1 MSKIFATVIILILFL
16 SGLTGADFNISID
29 AEKDSFYTTL
39 TGPVDGMIH
48 LTHLSF
54 LPFSGAKPDS
64 DQDLSATVWFS
75 WDSTYLYVYA
85 EIKDDIVR
93 VNNNTRPQ
101 NDCIEFKFDPDPA
114 KMQTTG
120 IVNARLTALDSSD
133 AADLNGVDNLYSEGY
148 LDSVSITRQDYARR
162 LTEDGYALET
172 RLAWEWLQTDTKKIS
187 AAEGIKFGLG
197 FNIHDNDSD
206 DRDGSIQWAVGRA
219 DEIWTMPQLLS
230 TAKLGPRHTV
240 ELITENSIDPTAKPA
255 TTYFSAGHMRKYSKR
270 MLPIE
275 NWRYH
280 SGDDMR
286 YAEKDFDDSR
296 WELTS
301 GSLSQ
306 FSHTES
312 GWQDIG
318 WFRTDVEA
326 DTSIV
331 AVPLSL
337 ILNHSGASE
346 LYVDGALWEQFG
358 KVSADADSEQT
369 YWERN
374 PGIFTFKKPGRHVL
388 ALRYSNTH
396 SEEIIERK
404 GNAGF
409 FMQFSNNPDDLI
421 DNRVQFVREFS
432 IFQIAFVSIQ
442 AILAILHLLL
452 FAFNRQNKGN
462 LYFGLCM
469 ISWMVITFTDFQA
482 PFYTN
487 QGNIYLY
494 SIIGTLAIMPASLFA
509 LLTIYA
515 TSYKK
520 LPKQFWF
527 FLAAG
532 LILAFWIIFFPA
544 SDMPLGIAIYLMIGF
559 IGFEILRIMI
569 YYGFIKKQVGRLILI
584 GFGVFMIAVLYQMLS
599 NMQLLPRIGE
609 YGIAYVYGF
618 LILSITVSLDLS
630 LSFARTNRALE
641 QRLREIQELSEKTL
655 RQERQM
661 HEEIV
666 HRKTLEADNARKTKE
681 LDDARNLQLSMLPK
695 EIPSPTNLDI
705 AARML
710 TANEVGGGYYDFYLG
725 EDNTLTIAVGDATG
739 HGLRAGT
746 MVASVK
752 SLFAA
757 FGSQRDMRA
766 FFNRCTEILKE
777 MHMGNIFMGMM
788 LVRFN
793 TSKMWAA
800 AAGMPPLFIYR
811 CKTGH
816 VEEMV
821 MKGMPLGAFRDFSY
835 EQKDTKISP
844 GDTILLMTDGFTEL
858 FNKHKEM
865 MDYPQIKKCFAEVA
879 NKPSSQIIDALI
891 NLGEKWRQDEP
902 QNDDCTFVVVKVKE
916 PVRNSG
922 QLMQKA

>member
-1 MSKIFATVIILILFL
+1 MSKNFGTVLILLFVL
-16 SGLTGADFNISID
+16 SDLTGATFDIKID
-29 AEKDSFYTTL
+29 AQKDSFYTKL
-39 TGPVDGMIH
+39 SGPVDGMIQ
-48 LTHLSF
+48 LTHHSF

-85 EIKDDIVR
+85 EITDDLIR
-93 VNNNTRPQ
+93 VNNYARPQ
-101 NDCIEFKFDPDPA
+101 NDCLELKFDPDPSQ
-114 KMQTTG
+114 KQTTG

-133 AADLNGVDNLYSEGY
+133 SVNLNGVDNLYSEGY
-148 LDSVSITRQDYARR
+148 LDSVSIRRHDYARR
-162 LTEDGYALET
+162 LTEDGYAVET
-172 RLAWEWLQTDTKKIS
+172 RLAWEWLQTDTKKIT
-187 AAEGIKFGLG
+187 AAVGVKFGLG
-197 FNIHDNDSD
+197 FNIHDNDSE

-219 DEIWTMPQLLS
+219 DEIWTMPQLLG
-230 TAKLGPRHTV
+230 TARLGPGHKL

-255 TTYFSAGHMRKYSKR
+255 TTYFSAGHMQKYNNR

-280 SGDDMR
+280 PGDDTR
-286 YAEKDFDDSR
+286 YAETDFDDSQ

-301 GSLSQ
+301 GTLSP
-306 FSHTES
+306 FSQPES

-318 WFRTDVEA
+318 WFRTEVKA

-337 ILNHSGASE
+337 VLNHSGASE
-346 LYVDGALWEQFG
+346 LYVDGKLWEQFG
-358 KVSADADSEQT
+358 KVSADADSEKI

-374 PGIFTFKKPGRHVL
+374 PGIFSFKKPGRHVL

-396 SEEIIERK
+396 SAKIMERK

-409 FMQFSNNPDDLI
+409 FMQFSNNPDGLI

-469 ISWMVITFTDFQA
+469 ISWMVITFTDFQG
-482 PFYTN
+482 PFYTD
-487 QGNIYLY
+487 QGNIYIF
-494 SIIGTLAIMPASLFA
+494 SIVGTLAIMPASLFA

-515 TSYKK
+515 TSHKK
-520 LPKQFWF
+520 LPKQFWI
-527 FLAAG
+527 FLAG
-532 LILAFWIIFFPA
+532 ELIITLWITFFRYD
-544 SDMPLGIAIYLMIGF
+544 SMPLGIAIYLMIGL

-569 YYGFIKKQVGRLILI
+569 YYGFIKRQVGRLILI
-584 GFGVFMIAVLYQMLS
+584 GFGVFMIAVMYQLLS
-599 NMQLLPRIGE
+599 NMQLLPRVGE

-630 LSFARTNRALE
+630 LSFARTNRVLE
-641 QRLREIQELSEKTL
+641 QRLREIQDLSEKTI
-655 RQERQM
+655 RQERLM
-661 HEEIV
+661 HEESLR
-666 HRKTLEADNARKTKE
+666 RKMLEADNARKTKE
-681 LDDARNLQLSMLPK
+681 LEDARDLQLSMLPK
-695 EIPSPTNLDI
+695 EIPAPANLDI

-710 TANEVGGGYYDFYLG
+710 TANEVGGDYYDFYLG
-725 EDNTLTIAVGDATG
+725 DDNTLTIAVGDATG

-757 FGSQRDMRA
+757 FGSQPDMRA
-766 FFNRCTEILKE
+766 FFNRCTGIIKE
-777 MHMGNIFMGMM
+777 MHMGNIFMGLM

-821 MKGMPLGAFRDFSY
+821 MKGMPLGAFRDFTY
-835 EQKDTKISP
+835 QQKQTHISP

-858 FNKHKEM
+858 FNNKKEM
-865 MDYPQIKKCFAEVA
+865 MEYPQIKKRFAEVA
-879 NKPSSQIIDALI
+879 EKPSDQIINDLVD
-891 NLGEKWRQDEP
+891 LGEKWRQGVP
-902 QNDDCTFVVVKVKE
+902 PTDDCTFVVIKVKE
-916 PVRNSG
+916 PVSKNS
-922 QLMQKA
+922 QAV